1 MEFEDFSYRA
11 LMAEVDPIGLG
22 GALQAAALAS
32 IRDPMPTA
40 QSLLGLAMTE
50 SRVGLNTLVR
60 LGGGKPPPVSTPAD
74 GDRRFA
80 DPAWRE
86 NPLLAGLMEAYLS
99 STTWASD
106 LLHSVELDDQTLRQA
121 RFALGMIN
129 DSLAP
134 SNAPWLNP
142 EVAREAIDTGGLSL
156 VRGATNLVHDLG
168 HNGGWPSQVDRDAF
182 TVGVDLAATP
192 GRVVLRNDL
201 IELIAYEP
209 QTKRVHAEPI
219 LFSPPWINKYYIMDL
234 APGRSLVEFAVQQ
247 GFTVF
252 MISYRDGDES
262 MAALTMD
269 DYLRLGLLSA
279 LDRVE
284 ELTGAQRVN
293 LLGLCLG
300 GTMAMLSLAYLA
312 SRKESHRVGWATLTN
327 TLVDFAEAGDLKAF
341 TDEKTISYLETVMRK
356 KGYLEAS
363 RMAGTFDWMR
373 GNDLVWNYVISDWYM
388 GRKPPAFDILAWNSD
403 STRMPAT
410 MHSQYLRACYLDNLL
425 VTPGAFTIGGQ
436 PVDFGLVTNPLWVL
450 GAESDH
456 VAPWRATYR
465 TTQLVGGEAR
475 FTLTSS
481 GHIAGV
487 VNPPGSSK
495 ALRWVRDDCPAEAD
509 EWRTGARQ
517 VQGSWWLDW
526 LDWAKSRSG
535 AWVAPPRLPEGEPA
549 PGAYVR
555 GMSGP
560 PAPGDGGDGS
570 PKPGSPKPKRA
581 TASRAPSRPRVR
593 SAARR

>member
-1 MEFEDFSYRA
+1 
-11 LMAEVDPIGLG
+11 
-22 GALQAAALAS
+22 
-32 IRDPMPTA
+32 
-40 QSLLGLAMTE
+40 
-50 SRVGLNTLVR
+50 
-60 LGGGKPPPVSTPAD
+60 
-74 GDRRFA
+74 
-80 DPAWRE
+80 
-86 NPLLAGLMEAYLS
+86 
-99 STTWASD
+99 
-106 LLHSVELDDQTLRQA
+106 
-121 RFALGMIN
+121 
-129 DSLAP
+129 
-134 SNAPWLNP
+134 
-142 EVAREAIDTGGLSL
+142 
-156 VRGATNLVHDLG
+156 
-168 HNGGWPSQVDRDAF
+168 
-182 TVGVDLAATP
+182 
-192 GRVVLRNDL
+192 
-201 IELIAYEP
+201 
-209 QTKRVHAEPI
+209 
-219 LFSPPWINKYYIMDL
+219 
-234 APGRSLVEFAVQQ
+234 
-247 GFTVF
+247 
-252 MISYRDGDES
+252 
-262 MAALTMD
+262 
-269 DYLRLGLLSA
+269 
-279 LDRVE
+279 
-284 ELTGAQRVN
+284 
-293 LLGLCLG
+293 
-300 GTMAMLSLAYLA
+300 MLSLAYLA

>member
-1 MEFEDFSYRA
+1 MVMELGDLFNGDAATR
-11 LMAEVDPIGLG
+11 VDPIGLG
-22 GALQAAALAS
+22 GALRAAAMAAV
-32 IRDPMPTA
+32 RRPVPTA
-40 QSLLGLAMTE
+40 QSLIGLAMME

-60 LGGGKPPPVSTPAD
+60 VAGGKPEPVATPLA
-74 GDRRFA
+74 GDRRFT

-86 NPLLAGLMEAYLS
+86 NALLSGVLESYLCSTEWAKDLLA
-99 STTWASD
+99 
-106 LLHSVELDDQTLRQA
+106 SVDLDDQTRLKA
-121 RFALGMIN
+121 RFALGMII

-142 EVAREAIDTGGLSL
+142 EVAKALIDTGGMSL
-156 VRGATNLVHDLG
+156 VRGAWNVLDDVR
-168 HNGGWPSQVDRDAF
+168 HNGGWPSQVDRGAF
-182 TVGVDLAATP
+182 TVGVNLAATP
-192 GRVVLRNDL
+192 GRIVLRNQL

-209 QTKRVHAEPI
+209 QTKRVYAEPI

-252 MISYRDGDES
+252 MISYRNGDAT
-262 MAALTMD
+262 MAGLTMD
-269 DYLRLGLLSA
+269 DYLELGLLSA
-279 LDRVE
+279 LDRIE
-284 ELTGAQRVN
+284 ELIGAPRVN

-312 SRKESHRVGWATLTN
+312 ARNESHRVGWASLTN
-327 TLVDFAEAGDLKAF
+327 TLVDFADAGDLKTF
-341 TDEKTISYLETVMRK
+341 TDEKTIAYIEKGMRK

-363 RMAGTFDWMR
+363 QMAGTFDWMR
-373 GNDLVWNYVISDWYM
+373 GNDLIWNYVISNWYM
-388 GRKPPAFDILAWNSD
+388 GRKAPAFDILAWNRD

-410 MHSQYLRACYLDNLL
+410 MHAQYLRACYLDNLL

-436 PVDFGLVTNPLWVL
+436 PVDFGRVPNPLWVL

-465 TTQLVGGEAR
+465 TTQVVGGEAR

-487 VNPPGSSK
+487 VNPPESAK
-495 ALRWVRDDCPAEAD
+495 AQHWVRDDCPADAD
-509 EWRTGARQ
+509 EWMTGATQ
-517 VQGSWWLDW
+517 TQGSWWLDW
-526 LDWAKSRSG
+526 LEWAKSRSG
-535 AWVAPPRLPEGEPA
+535 ALVAPPRLPKGEPA

-555 GMSGP
+555 GQSGP
-560 PAPGDGGDGS
+560 PVPAGERNKQTNTTHSRTRVRAKGAGGAAR
-570 PKPGSPKPKRA
+570 PKR
-581 TASRAPSRPRVR
+581 V
-593 SAARR
+593 

>member
-1 MEFEDFSYRA
+1 
-11 LMAEVDPIGLG
+11 
-22 GALQAAALAS
+22 
-32 IRDPMPTA
+32 
-40 QSLLGLAMTE
+40 
-50 SRVGLNTLVR
+50 
-60 LGGGKPPPVSTPAD
+60 
-74 GDRRFA
+74 
-80 DPAWRE
+80 
-86 NPLLAGLMEAYLS
+86 
-99 STTWASD
+99 
-106 LLHSVELDDQTLRQA
+106 
-121 RFALGMIN
+121 
-129 DSLAP
+129 
-134 SNAPWLNP
+134 
-142 EVAREAIDTGGLSL
+142 
-156 VRGATNLVHDLG
+156 
-168 HNGGWPSQVDRDAF
+168 
-182 TVGVDLAATP
+182 
-192 GRVVLRNDL
+192 
-201 IELIAYEP
+201 
-209 QTKRVHAEPI
+209 
-219 LFSPPWINKYYIMDL
+219 
-234 APGRSLVEFAVQQ
+234 VEFAVQE

-465 TTQLVGGEAR
+465 TTQVVGG
-475 FTLTSS
+475 
-481 GHIAGV
+481 
-487 VNPPGSSK
+487 PGPFHSDLKRAYRRRSQSPRQFQGP
-495 ALRWVRDDCPAEAD
+495 AL
-509 EWRTGARQ
+509 GAR
-517 VQGSWWLDW
+517 
-526 LDWAKSRSG
+526 
-535 AWVAPPRLPEGEPA
+535 
-549 PGAYVR
+549 
-555 GMSGP
+555 
-560 PAPGDGGDGS
+560 
-570 PKPGSPKPKRA
+570 
-581 TASRAPSRPRVR
+581 
-593 SAARR
+593 

>member
-60 LGGGKPPPVSTPAD
+60 LGGGKPLPVSTPAD

-284 ELTGAQRVN
+284 ELTGAPRVN

-465 TTQLVGGEAR
+465 TTQVVGGEAR

-555 GMSGP
+555 RMSGP
-560 PAPGDGGDGS
+560 PVPGDGGDGT
-570 PKPGSPKPKRA
+570 PKPGNPKPKRA
-581 TASRAPSRPRVR
+581 TASRAPSRARVR